1 MPWIS
6 QDMCTGCG
14 VCVNECPVDAIELE
28 ASGLAK
34 IDEGVCI
41 RCGKCHDVCPQEAV
55 RHDGE
60 RVPQEVADNLRWVQ
74 SLLGHYNEPQE
85 RSAFTQRM
93 IRFFRKQKKVSEQTL
108 TALTAVNQ
116 EDPTKD
122 IEAAI
127 GKLSR
132 PSSGE
137 SGGS

>member
-1 MPWIS
+1 MPWVS

-14 VCVNECPVDAIELE
+14 LCVNECPVDAIELQ

-34 IDEGVCI
+34 IDERVCI

-74 SLLGHYNEPQE
+74 GLLGHYNELQE
-85 RSAFTQRM
+85 RSALIQRM
-93 IRFFRKQKKVSEQTL
+93 IRFFQKQKKVSEQTL
-108 TALTAVNQ
+108 SALTAAKE

-127 GKLSR
+127 GKLSGR
-132 PSSGE
+132 SSGD
-137 SGGS
+137 SAGP